1 MAILS
6 DSHFWVGIGTLI
18 FFGILLWMKV
28 PALIA
33 SALDARANAIAKE
46 LEEAQRLRTEAE
58 ALLQEY
64 KKKRAEAEG
73 EAATILREA
82 KAEAE
87 RYAAES
93 RTALAAQIER
103 RGRQAEEKIAQAE
116 AQAVAEMRALAAD
129 RAIAAAE
136 TLLAA
141 RLDDKRAADL
151 VKRSLE
157 EIPSKLN

>member
-1 MAILS
+1 MEILS
-6 DSHFWVGIGTLI
+6 HPEFWVGVGTLI
-18 FFGILLWMKV
+18 FLGILVWQKV
-28 PALIA
+28 PAAITK
-33 SALDARANAIAKE
+33 SLDARAAAIAKE
-46 LEEAQRLRTEAE
+46 LDEAQRLRSEAE
-58 ALLQEY
+58 ALLSEY
-64 KKKRAEAEG
+64 KKKRSEAER
-73 EAATILREA
+73 EAAAILAEA

-87 RYAAES
+87 RYATES
-93 RTALAAQIER
+93 RAAIDAQIGR

>member
-1 MAILS
+1 MELLS

-18 FFGILLWMKV
+18 FFGILLWQKV
-28 PALIA
+28 PALIT
-33 SALDARANAIAKE
+33 SALDARAAAIAKE

-58 ALLQEY
+58 GLLAEY
-64 KKKRAEAEG
+64 KKKRGEAEG
-73 EAATILREA
+73 EAAAILAEA

-87 RYAAES
+87 RFSTES
-93 RTALAAQIER
+93 RAAIAAQIEH
-103 RGRQAEEKIAQAE
+103 RGKQAEEKIAQAE

-129 RAIAAAE
+129 RAVAAAE
-136 TLLAA
+136 ALLTA